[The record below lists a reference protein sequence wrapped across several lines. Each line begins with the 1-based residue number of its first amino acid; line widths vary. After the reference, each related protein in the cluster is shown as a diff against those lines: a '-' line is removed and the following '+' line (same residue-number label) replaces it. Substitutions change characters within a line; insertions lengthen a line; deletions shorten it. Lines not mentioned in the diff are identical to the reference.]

1 MDAIGPE
8 KDFAIENDW
17 KKVTKWSPGRS
28 PSGQQEVE
36 ELILSS
42 LSSVKHVLVVKDDMN
57 DMMIWIRMR
66 FNALEKG
73 NQTASL
79 LVQGAYNSI
88 TNNTYNYFL
97 IILVIIVIMCFI
109 HQPYK

>member
-66 FNALEKG
+66 FNALKKG
-73 NQTASL
+73 NQAASL
-79 LVQGAYNSI
+79 VVQGAYNSI
-88 TNNTYNYFL
+88 TYNYFL
-97 IILVIIVIMCFI
+97 IILVIIVIICFI